1 MNFTITAL
9 DLPDVKLV
17 KPRRFADSR
26 GYFMETYGSA
36 QFAANGIGAAFVQDN
51 QAQSVERGTIRGLH
65 FQAPPKAQAK
75 LVRVVKG
82 AIFDVAVDIR
92 RRSPSYGR
100 WCAATLTAAG
110 AEQLFVPHGFAHAY
124 CTLEPDTEVL
134 YKVDDYYTPA
144 SEGGIR
150 WDDPTI
156 GIAWPVENGK
166 AILSDKDK
174 ALPFLAGFES
184 PFV

>member
-17 KPRRFADSR
+17 TPRRFADSR
-26 GYFMETYGSA
+26 GYFLETYSGTL
-36 QFAANGIGAAFVQDN
+36 FAANGIPCVFVQDN
-51 QAQSVERGTIRGLH
+51 QAQSVARGTVRGLH
-65 FQAPPKAQAK
+65 FQAPPQAQAK

-92 RRSPSYGR
+92 RGSPSYGR
-100 WCAATLTAAG
+100 WCGATLTANG
-110 AEQLFVPHGFAHAY
+110 GEQLFVPHGFAHAY

-134 YKVDDYYTPA
+134 YKVDDYYAPA

-150 WDDPTI
+150 WDDPTV
-156 GIAWPVENGK
+156 GIAWPVETEK

-174 ALPFLAGFES
+174 VLPFLKGFVS